1 MEVIA
6 AIIIWLICWLLPF
19 GGVVLAAYYIIS
31 LPLRRQERI
40 RSILILLD
48 TAVKEGRSVEETI
61 VSLAA
66 TRDTGLGSKFFVL
79 AQCLRNGTMRLGQA
93 LDTIPGI
100 LPAQIV
106 AMIKA
111 GERLG
116 DIRKVMPACRHL
128 LKDSLA
134 LTRNSVHYLMAATIA
149 TTPVAISIFAVLQ
162 LYVLPQFESVVAGM
176 IGPYPAGLQM
186 LVSHKTALLWGEIG
200 LLLFIWI
207 TASFYIGTPPLF
219 YWFERLFPAI
229 CDRLN
234 SFVPWRYKRLQR
246 DFSSML
252 AMLLDGGVPEPE
264 AVTLAAECTANSLF
278 IRRARSVVASLQ
290 QGVKLTEAIR
300 LMDGS
305 GEFKWRLANAIHGR
319 EGFLKAIEGWN
330 ESLDARAF
338 QQQQSAAQAITSGL
352 VILNGLFVGFI
363 VVSLFSVIVAIINAG
378 ELW

>member
-1 MEVIA
+1 MV
-6 AIIIWLICWLLPF
+6 F
-19 GGVVLAAYYIIS
+19 AAYFVIS

-48 TAVKEGRSVEETI
+48 SAIKEGRSVEETI
-61 VSLAA
+61 VSVAA
-66 TRDTGLGSKFFVL
+66 TRDTGLGWRFFAL
-79 AQCLRNGTMRLGQA
+79 AQSLRNGTLRLGQA
-93 LDTIPGI
+93 LDTVPGI

-128 LKDSLA
+128 LKDWLV
-134 LTRNSVHYLMAATIA
+134 LIRNSVHYLMAATIA
-149 TTPVAISIFAVLQ
+149 TTPVAITIVAVLQ
-162 LYVLPQFESVVAGM
+162 TYVLPQFESVVAGM
-176 IGPYPAGLQM
+176 DIPFPAGLGF
-186 LVSHKTALLWGEIG
+186 LIAHKTAFLCGETALTLI
-200 LLLFIWI
+200 IWV

-219 YWFERLFPAI
+219 YWFEHLFPAM

-234 SFVPWRYKRLQR
+234 FVVPWRYKRLQR

-278 IRRARSVVASLQ
+278 IRRARAVVAALQ
-290 QGVKLTEAIR
+290 QGVKLTEAIQ
-300 LMDGS
+300 LMDKS

-319 EGFLKAIEGWN
+319 EGFLKAIVGWN
-330 ESLDARAF
+330 EALDARAF
-338 QQQQSAAQAITSGL
+338 FSGS
-352 VILNGLFVGFI
+352 NPRRRS
-363 VVSLFSVIVAIINAG
+363 SLPAWSF
-378 ELW
+378 